1 MASKHQLGSKKSS
14 PPTVTGARTPSG
26 ACATFTK
33 ARTAIVTTARTSIS
47 NGVKSE
53 RQSTGKLEGIM
64 KKLDWLLIAVAVVV
78 FATMVA
84 LKPKKAHAH
93 DPNTHQADDLSKA
106 TSEAFGS
113 CCVGDDYSKLVVG
126 EWETT
131 ETGYRVFYKGR
142 WLEGSRR
149 TKVSNMENPDG
160 EAKAWIFGEGD
171 TAYIRCFMAGARS

>member
-1 MASKHQLGSKKSS
+1 MGLL
-14 PPTVTGARTPSG
+14 
-26 ACATFTK
+26 TFT
-33 ARTAIVTTARTSIS
+33 
-47 NGVKSE
+47 G
-53 RQSTGKLEGIM
+53 
-64 KKLDWLLIAVAVVV
+64 
-78 FATMVA
+78 
-84 LKPKKAHAH
+84 KAHAH
-93 DPNTHQADDLSKA
+93 DPSTHQADDLSKA

-113 CCVGDDYSKLVVG
+113 CCVGDDYNKLRVG

>member
-1 MASKHQLGSKKSS
+1 MLKLLAAAGLALAML
-14 PPTVTGARTPSG
+14 TF
-26 ACATFTK
+26 AC
-33 ARTAIVTTARTSIS
+33 
-47 NGVKSE
+47 GH
-53 RQSTGKLEGIM
+53 
-64 KKLDWLLIAVAVVV
+64 
-78 FATMVA
+78 
-84 LKPKKAHAH
+84 KAHAH
-93 DPNTHQADDLSKA
+93 DPANHQADDLSKA

-113 CCVGDDYSKLVVG
+113 CCVGDDYNKLVVG